1 MLVRRKWAII
11 SLSSRAWG
19 KSISLCCACACAQ
32 LCVLMKQ
39 KLCALG
45 MFNAILRNHL
55 KLMKKKS
62 HPILSLE
69 MFESPKISPTY
80 NRIVTQNSP
89 KIKLIIPG
97 SLSANICSSFCMTTQ
112 KLQSD
117 KRQVKLNTKLWVR
130 LHVSNGVES
139 FLVYSTLRAFGF
151 SYADALVL
159 SLAPA

>member
-1 MLVRRKWAII
+1 
-11 SLSSRAWG
+11 
-19 KSISLCCACACAQ
+19 
-32 LCVLMKQ
+32 
-39 KLCALG
+39 
-45 MFNAILRNHL
+45 
-55 KLMKKKS
+55 
-62 HPILSLE
+62 